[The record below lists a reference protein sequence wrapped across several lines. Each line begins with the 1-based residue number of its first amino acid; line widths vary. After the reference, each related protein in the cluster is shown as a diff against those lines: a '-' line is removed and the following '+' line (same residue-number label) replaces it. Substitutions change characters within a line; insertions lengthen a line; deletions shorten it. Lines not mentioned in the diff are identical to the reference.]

1 EGRRIKEYRPKYN
14 TDFTDDK
21 RFLLVRVD
29 EAQDIPRFGLVRFR
43 KDDRARY
50 FGPFAHS
57 GHLRKTHARMRRL
70 LGVILG
76 DTTPQRLPDGRY
88 RLYDDV
94 RQEIYGHA
102 NEVTREEYCER
113 LERAFEFLEGKSREW
128 LEELREAM
136 TRAAA

>member
-1 EGRRIKEYRPKYN
+1 
-14 TDFTDDK
+14 
-21 RFLLVRVD
+21 
-29 EAQDIPRFGLVRFR
+29 GLVRFK

-57 GHLRKTHARMRRL
+57 GHLRKTLAQMRRTF
-70 LGVILG
+70 GVILG

-102 NEVTREEYCER
+102 NEVTVQEYRER
-113 LERAFEFLEGKSREW
+113 LAAACEFLEGKSREW
-128 LEELREAM
+128 LEELRGEMAKAAAEQAFE
-136 TRAAA
+136 RAADLRDIVFALEKTLSRTRKFERAPKGAP